1 MADAPRDADT
11 IRDDLLDAVQTEFRA
26 IDVRVVTTPRTPWYA
41 FAYAVGVETEGAEAS
56 AAAAML
62 EPFPLTCSDAGVAR
76 HAEWSGL
83 PRLGA
88 SHTTLR
94 LRVQGTTS
102 SVLTI
107 PAGAYLTSPA
117 GLIFDATAG
126 EVTTDVSGYAH
137 IAVSARD
144 AGAAANLTAAT
155 VLTWQPAPDGF
166 AATAIVHA
174 DTGDPSPILVVGADE
189 ETLDAWRLRLHV
201 WRRDKAQGGNR
212 ADWSANVEA
221 VEGVGGGC
229 VYGRA
234 YYGLGA
240 WHYGYAGTLIVVPVA
255 AAPPADSYVQNADG
269 SLGQGLDPAVSR
281 VPSSTL
287 ITRVGDYL
295 EGASDAA
302 GRVVPAGLQVQRR
315 PCGFSPGSYA
325 IRTPGADPVDVQVLL
340 RLDPAIAP
348 WPWLPAT
355 DRVVVASTTSTVTL
369 NSAAGISRGERIAI
383 EVAGNVIRGERWCA
397 IVSGVAG
404 SVVTFTPPMPI
415 AASTGALVSPDPGP
429 WALVRAAVLR
439 LFDGLGP
446 RDVLD
451 ADPTDPNAPPNDTAA
466 IASARFPRPADR
478 LPHSLLA
485 NDVVSAVRAI
495 RGVVDASCAFTFTT
509 APFDSSLGSM
519 TPRRVGAILTPGAIS
534 VTPWG

>member
-11 IRDDLLDAVQTEFRA
+11 IRDDLLDAIQTEFRA

-41 FAYAVGVETEGAEAS
+41 FAYAVGVEVEGVEAS

-62 EPFPLTCSDAGVAR
+62 EPFPLTCSDAGVVR
-76 HAEWSGL
+76 HAEWCGL

-88 SHTTLR
+88 SHATLR

-102 SVLTI
+102 ATLAI

-174 DTGDPSPILVVGADE
+174 DTGDGSPVLVVGADE

-201 WRRDKAQGGNR
+201 WRREKAQGGNR

-229 VYGRA
+229 VYPRTA
-234 YYGLGA
+234 FILASWRFGLPGA
-240 WHYGYAGTLIVVPVA
+240 LIVVPVA

-269 SLGQGLDPAVSR
+269 SLGQGLDPLTTR

-287 ITRVGDYL
+287 ITRIQDYI
-295 EGASDAA
+295 EGTGDAA
-302 GRVVPAGLQVQRR
+302 GRTVPSGRQIQRR
-315 PCGFSPGSYA
+315 PAEVAPGSYTIRRPTGEECTIGIL
-325 IRTPGADPVDVQVLL
+325 IRT
-340 RLDPAIAP
+340 DPALSP
-348 WPWLPAT
+348 WPWTPAT
-355 DRVVVASTTSTVTL
+355 DRIVVASTTSTVTL
-369 NSAAGISRGERIAI
+369 NSVTGISRGERIAI
-383 EVAGNVIRGERWCA
+383 EVDATVIRGKRWCA
-397 IVSGVAG
+397 VVTNVSG
-404 SVVTFTPPMPI
+404 STLTISPPMPI
-415 AASTGALVSPDPGP
+415 AASTGALVSPDPG
-429 WALVRAAVLR
+429 LYSQIRAAVLR
-439 LFDGLGP
+439 IFDSLGP
-446 RDVLD
+446 RDLPD
-451 ADPTDPNAPPNDTAA
+451 GDPHA
-466 IASARFPRPADR
+466 IMSGRFPRPADR
-478 LPHSLLA
+478 LPQTIQPSDIVL
-485 NDVVSAVRAI
+485 AVRAV
-495 RGVVDASCAFTFTT
+495 RGVTDASA
-509 APFDSSLGSM
+509 A
-519 TPRRVGAILTPGAIS
+519 
-534 VTPWG
+534 VTPSTPTATGGLLIPGDITLGAMS